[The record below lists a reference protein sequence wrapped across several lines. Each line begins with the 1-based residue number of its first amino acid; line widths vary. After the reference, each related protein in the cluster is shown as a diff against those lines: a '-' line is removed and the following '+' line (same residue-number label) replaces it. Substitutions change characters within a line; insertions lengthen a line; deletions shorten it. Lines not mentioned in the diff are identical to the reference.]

1 MKQRR
6 LPRLA
11 TATLSLIILAKILA
25 TSTSFSLR
33 PSGSIVSAGSSI
45 IDGKFTSCA
54 PRIKASFT
62 ENARVANHIF
72 SLYSSSTNSN
82 NNGATQESSTQ
93 ENTDENSQSSTS
105 SKRRPTKQFKNLYSI
120 LGATP
125 SMSKSEIKRL
135 YITLA
140 KQTHPDSSSYNPLTS
155 QDQFNEIARAY
166 STLSDDKLRKKY
178 DRELAAEE
186 FKDDVVGYAAEVAK
200 EYGPAARKFYEDW
213 ALPII
218 KKTAGVSVAGF
229 KVVSEVTGE
238 ASGGGIKNGR
248 GEGSSRKTTQS
259 TKDGE
264 DALGDFGRAFQRV
277 IEAGRNATRQIDG
290 EDLQIKSQE
299 LRMRCVVYCA
309 VDCLIR
315 HCMCVCLYSFKPLL
329 VFVSITEPTM
339 REKNH

>member
-1 MKQRR
+1 
-6 LPRLA
+6 
-11 TATLSLIILAKILA
+11 
-25 TSTSFSLR
+25 
-33 PSGSIVSAGSSI
+33 
-45 IDGKFTSCA
+45 
-54 PRIKASFT
+54 
-62 ENARVANHIF
+62 
-72 SLYSSSTNSN
+72 
-82 NNGATQESSTQ
+82 
-93 ENTDENSQSSTS
+93 
-105 SKRRPTKQFKNLYSI
+105 
-120 LGATP
+120 
-125 SMSKSEIKRL
+125 
-135 YITLA
+135 
-140 KQTHPDSSSYNPLTS
+140 
-155 QDQFNEIARAY
+155 
-166 STLSDDKLRKKY
+166 
-178 DRELAAEE
+178 LAAEE

-264 DALGDFGRAFQRV
+264 DVLGDFGRAFQRV